1 MCWTTKPL
9 HVVTFEDEGYETEED
24 VRVLAASTGNI
35 NHPGGKLTKHRHRTA
50 LISALKRMVTGSST
64 STSSDGVDPTSSAG
78 GDSVADDTKGGST
91 GMGFS
96 PSSSPH
102 DNRRAATIIGSPT
115 VGAVHGDSTRSAARM
130 EDLQCSSRTESTR
143 STGME
148 DLQYMLGADLHL
160 AAGGAGGA
168 GRYIETA
175 TNSGNNHT
183 GTTTASSSTSSTS
196 TVASLPP
203 STIPER
209 SPGNSTRSSGG
220 CGAGAG
226 GGDSVAGERRNMNPA
241 SEWAGLGSVP
251 EGIDLAEMRLGEEG
265 PKEEKVRP
273 TAERS
278 ENGNVAA
285 AAAAAAPPMSPLE
298 MIEVVPEERAR
309 RSSQATA
316 GSTWVQPAKKK
327 VGKPRRGSR
336 AAVGTGVP
344 GGGGGQTLEEVKRS
358 LLMTKMYLD
367 KKGVGASST
376 DDGKAQHHTALS
388 EEGFYEAA
396 AVARSAVWVP
406 YSPGSNSVYIQR
418 FLSHCT

>member
-64 STSSDGVDPTSSAG
+64 STSS
-78 GDSVADDTKGGST
+78 GGST

-102 DNRRAATIIGSPT
+102 DNRTE
-115 VGAVHGDSTRSAARM
+115 STRSTGM

-168 GRYIETA
+168 GSALGGRTKGYIETA

-203 STIPER
+203 SASIAN
-209 SPGNSTRSSGG
+209 SPRSSM
-220 CGAGAG
+220 A
-226 GGDSVAGERRNMNPA
+226 A
-241 SEWAGLGSVP
+241 SFTNNAKHL
-251 EGIDLAEMRLGEEG
+251 
-265 PKEEKVRP
+265 